1 MPNSNVRIPPT
12 VPSKIIDVVD
22 QALRARLLG
31 GSTFNSG
38 FDSLDSVLNLQFRL
52 HYHVIGSNGPAKP
65 VCDVLLKESQNLE
78 KNMSMMEELND
89 YPEITKL
96 VEKILFNCLAILF
109 FHRGQ
114 FQESQRCLLHSL
126 KIHNNTASQ
135 RTALMEQ
142 YDRYLIVE
150 NLYYRGLVSQDINI
164 MQNVF
169 YKELLAHVDTVP
181 PESNGLLFE
190 YISLIVAKLRFNQIQ
205 DLAENF
211 KLPSKI
217 LLFFS
222 FI

>member
-1 MPNSNVRIPPT
+1 MPNSNARIPPT

-96 VEKILFNCLAILF
+96 VEKILFNCLGILF

-150 NLYYRGLVSQDINI
+150 NLYYRGLGFARHKYHAKCFLQRTTGPRGYDPSRIKRSSFRIHQLDRRKTQVQ
-164 MQNVF
+164 
-169 YKELLAHVDTVP
+169 
-181 PESNGLLFE
+181 SNSG
-190 YISLIVAKLRFNQIQ
+190 
-205 DLAENF
+205 
-211 KLPSKI
+211 
-217 LLFFS
+217 FS
-222 FI
+222 RKF